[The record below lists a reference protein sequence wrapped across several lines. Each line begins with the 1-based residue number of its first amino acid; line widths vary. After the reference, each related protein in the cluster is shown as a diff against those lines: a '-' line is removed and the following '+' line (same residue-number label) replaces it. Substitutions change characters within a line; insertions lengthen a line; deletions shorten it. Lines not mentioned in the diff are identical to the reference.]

1 MSIPTVMQRAV
12 TGRAA
17 VRKRHNVGA
26 VIAKKASRLLLLV
39 LVALGSVVFVTPF
52 AWMVSSSVK
61 SAEEV
66 MRFPPVW
73 IPSVIHLEHYI
84 EPWHRLPFSLYY
96 RNTLIVVAFNL
107 VGTILSSSIVAYGFA
122 RLRFR
127 GRNLLFLILLSTM
140 MLPSQVT
147 LVPTYYLFAKLG
159 WVNSLK
165 PLIIPVYFGSAFNIF
180 LLRQFM
186 MTVPLELDDAA
197 KIDGCGF
204 FSIYWRI
211 IMPLAKAALGV
222 IAIFQFT
229 YDWNDFFNPLIYIN
243 SPHNFTIALG
253 LRTLQ
258 STLLYTPMQQVMAM
272 TLVAMTPVLLVFILA
287 QRYFIQGIV
296 ITGVKG

>member
-1 MSIPTVMQRAV
+1 VSASSAGTAP
-12 TGRAA
+12 GRA
-17 VRKRHNVGA
+17 RTRG
-26 VIAKKASRLLLLV
+26 RLPTRDRVAHLLWRALILLLV
-39 LVALGSVVFVTPF
+39 AAGSIVFIMPF
-52 AWMVSSSVK
+52 LWMVSTSLK
-61 SAEEV
+61 STDEV
-66 MRFPPVW
+66 LRWPPVW
-73 IPSVIHLEHYI
+73 IPNIIHLENYV
-84 EPWHRLPFSLYY
+84 EPWRRLPFDTYY
-96 RNTLIVVAFNL
+96 KNTVTVVAFNL
-107 VGTILSSSIVAYGFA
+107 VGTLLSSSIVAYGFA

-127 GRNLLFLILLSTM
+127 GRNWLFLVLLSTM

-180 LLRQFM
+180 LLRQFA
-186 MTVPLELDDAA
+186 MTIPTELDDAA

-211 IMPLAKAALGV
+211 IMPLLRPALGV

-243 SPHNFTIALG
+243 SSKHFTVALG

-258 STLLYTPMQQVMAM
+258 STILYVPQQYIMAM
-272 TLVAMTPVLLVFILA
+272 TLVSIIPVLFVFIVA
-287 QRYFIQGIV
+287 QRQFIQGIV

>member
-1 MSIPTVMQRAV
+1 MTTSSISAV
-12 TGRAA
+12 PSQPHT
-17 VRKRHNVGA
+17 
-26 VIAKKASRLLLLV
+26 SRRFPSRERVAHILWRGLILF
-39 LVALGSVVFVTPF
+39 LVAAGSIVFILPF
-52 AWMVSSSVK
+52 VWMVSTSVK
-61 SAEEV
+61 STDEV
-66 MRFPPVW
+66 LRYPPVW
-73 IPSVIHLEHYI
+73 IPSVIHLENYV
-84 EPWHRLPFSLYY
+84 EPWHRLPFDTYY
-96 RNTLIVVAFNL
+96 KNTVTVVAFNL

-127 GRNLLFLILLSTM
+127 GRNILFLVLLSTM

-147 LVPTYYLFAKLG
+147 LVPTYYLFAKLR

-180 LLRQFM
+180 LMRQFA
-186 MTVPLELDDAA
+186 MTVPTELDDAA

-211 IMPLAKAALGV
+211 IMPLLRPAIGV

-243 SPHNFTIALG
+243 SSKHFTVALG

-258 STLLYTPMQQVMAM
+258 STILYVPQQYVMAM
-272 TLVAMTPVLLVFILA
+272 TLVSIIPVLIVFIVA
-287 QRYFIQGIV
+287 QRKFIQGIV
-296 ITGVKG
+296 ISGVKG

>member
-1 MSIPTVMQRAV
+1 MSAEIALNRGVPEP
-12 TGRAA
+12 
-17 VRKRHNVGA
+17 VRRRRRHNARA
-26 VIAKKASRLLLLV
+26 VIAKKASRVLLLV
-39 LVALGSVVFVTPF
+39 LVALGCVVFVLPF
-52 AWMVSSSVK
+52 AWMISSSVK
-61 SAEEV
+61 STEDV
-66 MRFPPVW
+66 MHFPPIW
-73 IPSVIHLEHYI
+73 IPATLHLEHYI
-84 EPWHRLPFSLYY
+84 DAWRRLPFSLYY
-96 RNTLIVVAFNL
+96 RNTIIVVAFNL

-127 GRNLLFLILLSTM
+127 LSNVLFLVLLSTM
-140 MLPSQVT
+140 MLPGQVT
-147 LVPTYYLFAKLG
+147 LVPTYYLFAKIG
-159 WVNSLK
+159 WVNTLR

-204 FSIYWRI
+204 LTIYWRI

-222 IAIFQFT
+222 IAIFQFSN
-229 YDWNDFFNPLIYIN
+229 DWNDFFTPLIYLN
-243 SPHNFTIALG
+243 SSRNFTIALG

-272 TLVAMTPVLLVFILA
+272 TLVAMLPVLLVFILA